1 MRWERGR
8 GQPPEAVSRDDKEA
22 GRSQEWWLMLAALAL
37 WKLRQEDCYEWGKC
51 CTYIR
56 I

>member
-1 MRWERGR
+1 MGGGR

-22 GRSQEWWLMLAALAL
+22 GRSQEWWLMLTVLEL

-51 CTYIR
+51 CTCIR